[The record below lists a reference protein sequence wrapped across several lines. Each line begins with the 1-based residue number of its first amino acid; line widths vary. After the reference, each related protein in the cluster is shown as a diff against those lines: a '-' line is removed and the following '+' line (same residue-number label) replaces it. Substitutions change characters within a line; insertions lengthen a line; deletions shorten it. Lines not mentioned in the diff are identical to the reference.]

1 MNEER
6 VKRASEL
13 ALAGKDGE
21 ALALLRSDESAHR
34 QPASVDASFEELLLR
49 FVAAG
54 DPFTPRELLRDR
66 HPAETAPLYALFQP
80 QHNLHPPLDAKRVAA
95 LVEQH
100 PIEPHALL
108 IGLMWFRLPR
118 GVTQALARW
127 RLGDASDTEV
137 IQTVVHVSQKGTQRV
152 RELALALPIVTPLR
166 ELSPVGDGVH
176 FDSTA
181 GLVAMMLVSLIVT
194 IAWINC

>member
-1 MNEER
+1 M
-6 VKRASEL
+6 
-13 ALAGKDGE
+13 
-21 ALALLRSDESAHR
+21 
-34 QPASVDASFEELLLR
+34 R

-54 DPFTPRELLRDR
+54 DPFTPRQLLHAR
-66 HPAETAPLYALFQP
+66 HAAETAPLYALFQP
-80 QHNLHPPLDAKRVAA
+80 QHNRHPPLEAKRVAA

-100 PIEPHALL
+100 PVEPHALL

-127 RLGDASDTEV
+127 RLGDAPDTEV
-137 IQTVVHVSQKGTQRV
+137 IQAVVHVSQEETQRV
-152 RELALALPIVTPLR
+152 RELALALPIVTPLQQ
-166 ELSPVGDGVH
+166 LSPVGDGIH

-181 GLVAMMLVSLIVT
+181 GLVASLLISLVIV